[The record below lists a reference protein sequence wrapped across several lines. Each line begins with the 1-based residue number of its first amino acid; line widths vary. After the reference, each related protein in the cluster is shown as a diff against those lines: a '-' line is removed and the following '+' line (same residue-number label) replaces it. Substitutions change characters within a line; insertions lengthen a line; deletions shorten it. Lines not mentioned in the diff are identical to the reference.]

1 MSIAVGDRLPSVD
14 LHEGTPA
21 TKVNLQH
28 LFKGKKGILFGVP
41 GAFTPGCSKQH
52 LPSFVKEA
60 AAMSSKGVEIVA
72 CVAVNDAFVM
82 SGWGDVQGVNGKV
95 RMLADPQG
103 LMAKSMGLELDNDV
117 VKVNLGS
124 ARCKRFVC
132 LVEDGIVKHLAI
144 SGVAGA
150 KDADTYAPAV
160 LAKL

>member
-1 MSIAVGDRLPSVD
+1 MTIAIGDRLPSVD

-21 TKVNLQH
+21 TKVNLQQ

-60 AAMSSKGVEIVA
+60 TALGHKGVEMIV

-82 SGWGDVQGVNGKV
+82 SGWGDAQGVGGKV

-103 LMAKSMGLELDNDV
+103 EMAKAMGLVLDNDV
-117 VKVNLGS
+117 VKANLGN

-132 LVEDGIVKHLAI
+132 LVEDGIVRHLAI
-144 SGVAGA
+144 SGEAGA
-150 KDADTYAPAV
+150 KDSDTYAPAV